1 MLINKTKRAKQ
12 NINRLF
18 CLPLQ
23 AEHVEFIYSAAAFKQ
38 QILQLIKQAK
48 SRIYVTALY
57 WQHDEAGQEILDEIY
72 RAKQNNP
79 SLEIKILIDWHRAQR
94 NLLGAEKSMT
104 NADWYCEQRAK
115 YQAEQDSPLFFGVPV
130 NTREVFGVLHIKGFV
145 FDDTVLYSGASIN
158 NVYLNQFNKYR
169 YDRYHKITHPELANS
184 MVNFINDY
192 LLDPLAVHPLDQNTR
207 PTTKEIRP
215 AIKEFRKT
223 LAFDARYTLKG
234 ARFLGETPEQLS
246 ISALFGL
253 SKYSNQLN
261 QVIEDLFQIVEEELV
276 ICTPYFNFP
285 RTLQQKIRRLLNK
298 GKKVEIIVG
307 DKTANDFY
315 IPPSEPFKMA
325 GALPY
330 LYESNLR
337 RFSKKFEYEI
347 NQGLLVIR
355 TWKDGDNS
363 YHLKG
368 VWVDNN
374 YVLLTG
380 NNLNPRAWR
389 LDAENGLF
397 IYDPKQELRAQ
408 FEQELDYI
416 HQHTQVLR
424 HYSELDEM
432 KQYPAPVQ
440 KLLKKF
446 ARVKADKLVKM
457 TL

>member
-23 AEHVEFIYSAAAFKQ
+23 AEQVEFIYSAAAFKQ
-38 QILQLIKQAK
+38 QIIQLIRQAT

-72 RAKQNNP
+72 QAKQHNP
-79 SLEIKILIDWHRAQR
+79 ALDIKIFIDWHRAQR
-94 NLLGAEKSMT
+94 NLLGAEKSAT
-104 NADWYCEQRAK
+104 NADWYCDQRAK
-115 YQAEQDSPLFFGVPV
+115 HQLAENVFFGVPI

-145 FDDTVLYSGASIN
+145 FDDTVLYTGASIN
-158 NVYLNQFNKYR
+158 NVYLNQLNKYR
-169 YDRYHKITHPELANS
+169 YDRYHKITHPQLADS
-184 MVNFINDY
+184 MVQFAQQY
-192 LLDPLAVHPLDQNTR
+192 LLDPTATYPLDQIAR
-207 PTTKEIRP
+207 PKTKEIRH
-215 AIKEFRKT
+215 AIRAFRKG
-223 LAFDARYTLKG
+223 LAFDAHYQMKG
-234 ARFLGETPEQLS
+234 ASLLEDNGEQLT

-253 SKYSNQLN
+253 SKYDNHLN
-261 QVIEDLFQIVEEELV
+261 QVIEDLFQIVETQLV

-285 RTLQQKIRRLLNK
+285 RTLKQKIKALLAK

-307 DKTANDFY
+307 DKIANDFY

-337 RFSKKFEYEI
+337 QFSKKFAHEI
-347 NQGLLVIR
+347 EQGLLTIR
-355 TWKDGDNS
+355 TWKDGDNT

-368 VWVDNN
+368 VWVDNQ
-374 YVLLTG
+374 YILLTG

-389 LDAENGLF
+389 LDAENGLL
-397 IYDPKQELRAQ
+397 IHDPKQQLRPQVEKELNCIR
-408 FEQELDYI
+408 
-416 HQHTQVLR
+416 QHTKVLQ
-424 HYSELDEM
+424 HYTELEEM
-432 KQYPAPVQ
+432 SQYPEPVQ

-457 TL
+457 IL

>member
-23 AEHVEFIYSAAAFKQ
+23 AEQVEFLYHPSTFKN
-38 QILQLIKQAK
+38 QIIQLIKQAK
-48 SRIYVTALY
+48 SRIYITALY

-72 RAKQNNP
+72 RAKQDNP
-79 SLEIKILIDWHRAQR
+79 ALDVKILIDWHRAQR
-94 NLLGAEKSMT
+94 NLLGAEKSAT
-104 NADWYCEQRAK
+104 NADWYSDERAK
-115 YQAEQDSPLFFGVPV
+115 YQLANDPNMFFGVPI

-145 FDDTVLYSGASIN
+145 FDNTVLYSGASIN
-158 NVYLNQFNKYR
+158 NVYLHQSNKYR
-169 YDRYHKITHPELANS
+169 YDRYHKITHPELADTI
-184 MVNFINDY
+184 VCFIQKY
-192 LLDPLAVHPLDQNTR
+192 LLNPDAVYPLDSVHR
-207 PTTKEIRP
+207 PATKDIRP

-223 LAFDARYTLKG
+223 LAFEAQYALKG
-234 ARFLGETPEQLS
+234 AKLLEETEEQLS
-246 ISALFGL
+246 ISVLFGL
-253 SKYSNQLN
+253 SKYNNRLN
-261 QVIEDLFQIVEEELV
+261 QTIEDLFQIVEQELV

-347 NQGLLVIR
+347 NQGLLTIR
-355 TWKDGDNS
+355 TWKDGENS

-368 VWVDNN
+368 VWVDRD
-374 YVLLTG
+374 YILLTG

-397 IYDPKQELRAQ
+397 IHDPKQQLRAQ
-408 FEQELDYI
+408 VEQELTCI
-416 HQHTQVLR
+416 RQHTTVLK

-446 ARVKADKLVKM
+446 ARIKADKLVKM
-457 TL
+457 IL

>member
-23 AEHVEFIYSAAAFKQ
+23 AEQVEFLYHPTEFKT
-38 QILQLIKQAK
+38 QIIQLIKHAK

-79 SLEIKILIDWHRAQR
+79 ALDVKIFIDWHRAQR
-94 NLLGAEKSMT
+94 NLLGAEKSAT
-104 NADWYCEQRAK
+104 NADWYCTERTK
-115 YQAEQDSPLFFGVPV
+115 YQLAQDPNVFFGVPV

-158 NVYLNQFNKYR
+158 NVYLQQFNKYR
-169 YDRYHKITHPELANS
+169 YDRYHKITHPELADA
-184 MVNFINDY
+184 MVNFIQHY
-192 LLDPLAVHPLDQNTR
+192 LLDPNAVYPLDTVNR
-207 PTTKEIRP
+207 PSTKEIRP
-215 AIKEFRKT
+215 AIKAFRKT
-223 LAFDARYTLKG
+223 LAFEANYALKG
-234 ARFLGETPEQLS
+234 GTLLEEHPEQLS
-246 ISALFGL
+246 IATLFGL
-253 SKYSNQLN
+253 SKYNNHLN
-261 QVIEDLFQIVEEELV
+261 QTIEDLFQIVEHELI

-285 RTLQQKIRRLLNK
+285 RILQQKIRRLLNK
-298 GKKVEIIVG
+298 GKRVEIIVG
-307 DKTANDFY
+307 DKIANDFY

-347 NQGLLVIR
+347 NQGLLTIR
-355 TWKDGDNS
+355 TWKDGENS

-368 VWVDNN
+368 VWVDQH
-374 YVLLTG
+374 YILLTG

-389 LDAENGLF
+389 LDAENGLL
-397 IYDPKQELRAQ
+397 IHDPQKQLRPQ
-408 FEQELDYI
+408 VEQELNRI
-416 HQHTQVLR
+416 REHTTVLQ
-424 HYSELDEM
+424 HYSELEEM

-457 TL
+457 IL